1 MLIIVPPLVDLLV
14 PDVLLLLFRI
24 PATKKKKKKL
34 DQPIPYFIT
43 LHPLKEKE
51 SVTWITK

>member
-24 PATKKKKKKL
+24 PATKKKKKL

-43 LHPLKEKE
+43 LHPRPKRVGHLDYK
-51 SVTWITK
+51 IR